1 MISISVIEK
10 WSKHSGPTY
19 ILSIYLYWNQEIQ
32 NTAYVISQESEIGSL
47 TYRFHTY
54 WELQTGFSGNS
65 WNFTTHLD
73 TIRLRQARPENLI
86 RKNKIAKFLQVL
98 KHLKVNG
105 RCIFLWKHRLNI
117 LWCPIKMRVFHQNES
132 FLPWPHPPSS
142 YVGRREQVG
151 SSHFD
156 RTPQ

>member
-1 MISISVIEK
+1 MQLFMQIFNIPPLLIMTSFSWNLRRTAKFKEHICNYYRVISISVIVK

-19 ILSIYLYWNQEIQ
+19 IPSMYLYRNQEVQ

-54 WELQTGFSGNS
+54 WELPTGFSGNS

-105 RCIFLWKHRLNI
+105 RYIFLWKHRLN
-117 LWCPIKMRVFHQNES
+117 
-132 FLPWPHPPSS
+132 FL
-142 YVGRREQVG
+142 
-151 SSHFD
+151 
-156 RTPQ
+156 T